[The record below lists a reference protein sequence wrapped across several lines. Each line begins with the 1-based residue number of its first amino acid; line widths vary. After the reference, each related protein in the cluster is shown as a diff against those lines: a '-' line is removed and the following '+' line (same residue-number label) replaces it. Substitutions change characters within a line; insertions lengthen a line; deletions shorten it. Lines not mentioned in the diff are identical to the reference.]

1 MLEADKIRADKKR
14 ETANTHHIN
23 ARKRDSAS
31 PTAFEKEVFTPDSA
45 YQSNSNKENPA
56 CHFNVPKNVT
66 LQRNEKG
73 LALVKDGMELRAD
86 FLSLLPRTDHNK
98 IHRELLV
105 RAAKIKGE
113 QNPIAIDATAGFG
126 EDSFLLAATGFTVY
140 LFERDPIIAA
150 LLQDALDRATQT
162 PELATIANHMTLIE
176 ANSITELAALSSG
189 GSSVLTETM
198 RNDFPDKE
206 TLRPDVIY
214 LDPMFPERTKSAAVK
229 KKFQL
234 IHILENPCEN
244 EEEILSAALNVRPR
258 KVVIKRPVKGPFLA
272 NAKPSYSLKGKAVR
286 YDCFVFA

>member
-1 MLEADKIRADKKR
+1 MLEADNIRADKKR

-23 ARKRDSAS
+23 ARKKDSAS
-31 PTAFEKEVFTPDSA
+31 LMAFDKEVFTPDSA
-45 YQSNSNKENPA
+45 YQSNLNEENPA
-56 CHFNVPKNVT
+56 YRFNVPKNVT

-73 LALVKDGMELRAD
+73 LALVKDGMELHAD

-126 EDSFLLAATGFTVY
+126 EDSFLLAAAGFTVY

-189 GSSVLTETM
+189 SSSVLTETM

-244 EEEILSAALNVRPR
+244 EEELLSTALNVRPR

-272 NAKPSYSLKGKAVR
+272 NTKPSYSLKGKAVR
-286 YDCFVFA
+286 YDCLVFA

>member
-1 MLEADKIRADKKR
+1 MLEADNIRANKKR
-14 ETANTHHIN
+14 ETANTQHIN
-23 ARKRDSAS
+23 ARKKDSAS
-31 PTAFEKEVFTPDSA
+31 LMAFDKEVFTPDSA
-45 YQSNSNKENPA
+45 HQSNSNKENPA

-126 EDSFLLAATGFTVY
+126 EDSFLLAAAGFTVY

-162 PELATIANHMTLIE
+162 PELAAIANHMTLIE

-198 RNDFPDKE
+198 RNDFPNRE

-244 EEEILSAALNVRPR
+244 EEELLSTALNVRPR

-286 YDCFVFA
+286 YDCLVFA

>member
-1 MLEADKIRADKKR
+1 MLEADNIRASNKRKTANSRHINTDKK
-14 ETANTHHIN
+14 
-23 ARKRDSAS
+23 DSAS
-31 PTAFEKEVFTPDSA
+31 PTAFDEEAFTPRSDC
-45 YQSNSNKENPA
+45 QSNLNEENPVY
-56 CHFNVPKNVT
+56 HFTVPKDVT

-73 LALVKDGMELRAD
+73 LALIKDGMELRAD

-105 RAAKIKGE
+105 RAAKNKGE

-126 EDSFLLAATGFTVY
+126 EDSFLLAAAGFTVY

-150 LLQDALDRATQT
+150 LLQDALERAAQT
-162 PELATIANHMTLIE
+162 PKLAAIANRMTLIE

-189 GSSVLTETM
+189 SSSILTETM
-198 RNDFPDKE
+198 RNDFPNKE

-244 EEEILSAALNVRPR
+244 EDELLSAALNVRPR

-272 NAKPSYSLKGKAVR
+272 NVKPSYSLKGKAVR

>member
-1 MLEADKIRADKKR
+1 MTSRKKQPRTHERSQKQSMLEADNIRANKKH
-14 ETANTHHIN
+14 ETANMQHIN
-23 ARKRDSAS
+23 ARKKDSAS
-31 PTAFEKEVFTPDSA
+31 LMAFDKEVFTPDSA
-45 YQSNSNKENPA
+45 HQSNSNKENPA

-126 EDSFLLAATGFTVY
+126 EDSFLLAAAGFTVY

-162 PELATIANHMTLIE
+162 PELAAIANH
-176 ANSITELAALSSG
+176 
-189 GSSVLTETM
+189 
-198 RNDFPDKE
+198 
-206 TLRPDVIY
+206 
-214 LDPMFPERTKSAAVK
+214 
-229 KKFQL
+229 
-234 IHILENPCEN
+234 
-244 EEEILSAALNVRPR
+244 
-258 KVVIKRPVKGPFLA
+258 
-272 NAKPSYSLKGKAVR
+272 
-286 YDCFVFA
+286 

>member
-1 MLEADKIRADKKR
+1 MLEADNIRASNKR
-14 ETANTHHIN
+14 KTANTRHAN
-23 ARKRDSAS
+23 TDKKDSAS
-31 PTAFEKEVFTPDSA
+31 PAAFDEEAFTPRSDC
-45 YQSNSNKENPA
+45 QSNSNKENPA
-56 CHFNVPKNVT
+56 FHFAVPKDVT

-126 EDSFLLAATGFTVY
+126 EDSFLLAAAGFTVY

-150 LLQDALDRATQT
+150 LLQDALERATQT
-162 PELATIANHMTLIE
+162 PKLAAIANHMTLIE

-189 GSSVLTETM
+189 SSSILTETM
-198 RNDFPDKE
+198 RNDFPNKE

-244 EEEILSAALNVRPR
+244 EDELLSAALNVRPR

-272 NAKPSYSLKGKAVR
+272 NMKPSYSLKGKAVR